1 MDDDTIS
8 RIKAALEAGPT
19 SGEWDADFASAM
31 RNGAPAVVEYFVRRD
46 GEDISIAADIVDPE
60 TGLPSQANA
69 DYIAAV
75 NPATI
80 RALLDRLKAAEAEI
94 ERLSVLAVDQ
104 KGVLRDLLADVAVMK
119 QRLAEANLDK
129 VRLLKRIAAVEN
141 TNAR

>member
-80 RALLDRLKAAEAEI
+80 RALLDRLKAAEAEN
-94 ERLSVLAVDQ
+94 ERLRAEAVDQ